1 MLPKQRA
8 DLDLAEVADLQR
20 LRLDVEGAATRDD
33 LLLGAR
39 VNAVVAYV
47 SDDAQDDALR
57 KPLGEISVACTQLT
71 QHLDQRVPHERID
84 LVDQQHEWTRVG
96 SGPTG

>member
-8 DLDLAEVADLQR
+8 DLDLAEVADSQR
-20 LRLDVEGAATRDD
+20 LRLDVEGAAARDD

-47 SDDAQDDALR
+47 SDAAQDDALR
-57 KPLGEISVACTQLT
+57 KPLGAISVACTQLT
-71 QHLDQRVPHERID
+71 QH
-84 LVDQQHEWTRVG
+84 
-96 SGPTG
+96 